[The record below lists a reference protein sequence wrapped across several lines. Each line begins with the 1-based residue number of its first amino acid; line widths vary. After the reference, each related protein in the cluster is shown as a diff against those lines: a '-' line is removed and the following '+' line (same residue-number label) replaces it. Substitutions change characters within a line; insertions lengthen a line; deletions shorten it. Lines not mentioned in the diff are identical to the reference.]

1 MRLRAAS
8 ELLILAFR
16 QGMSSD
22 RVDEIFA
29 EGKALAVARGDV
41 REQVRLLYAIGAH
54 YMLSGALRRAIESFE
69 ECLALADS
77 SGDPE
82 LRWTAREPFEFALL
96 QVGELVRALRMNDEE
111 IEFSRADPKIG
122 IAMIGFSTANSFC
135 HRGWILTELGR
146 FEEAAEAHR
155 RCEEMARRFNDN
167 EIMSWNDTIRSRMFE
182 RSGDAQA
189 ALSAGRRAVESAE
202 RIGSLFARV
211 IAHASYGTALVLSTD
226 WQAGRQSL
234 ELALEI
240 ARANRVALFMEA
252 DYVAALAEAHLGMGD
267 SPRARELAQEA
278 IQLAL
283 RMDMPIAEV
292 HAQLAL
298 ARVLRAI
305 EGADR
310 RAGIEAA
317 LDRALALVK
326 STSALSYEPQIY
338 VERARLA
345 ALRSDALGARH
356 WLHEAHRL
364 FSEMGATGHPEPLA
378 KEVSP

>member
-1 MRLRAAS
+1 
-8 ELLILAFR
+8 
-16 QGMSSD
+16 
-22 RVDEIFA
+22 
-29 EGKALAVARGDV
+29 
-41 REQVRLLYAIGAH
+41 
-54 YMLSGALRRAIESFE
+54 
-69 ECLALADS
+69 
-77 SGDPE
+77 
-82 LRWTAREPFEFALL
+82 
-96 QVGELVRALRMNDEE
+96 
-111 IEFSRADPKIG
+111 
-122 IAMIGFSTANSFC
+122 
-135 HRGWILTELGR
+135 
-146 FEEAAEAHR
+146 
-155 RCEEMARRFNDN
+155 MARRFNDN

-298 ARVLRAI
+298 ARAIRAI
-305 EGADR
+305 EGADG

-317 LDRALALVK
+317 LDRALALVQ
-326 STSALSYEPQIY
+326 STGARSYDPQIH

-345 ALRSDALGARH
+345 ALRSDASGAH
-356 WLHEAHRL
+356 QWLREAHRL
-364 FSEMGATGHPEPLA
+364 FTEMGATGHAQRLT
-378 KEVSP
+378 KEIG